1 MLVCEIFVFYIE
13 RVPVIPFSPNLLGFG
28 MTGMGSEDICF
39 KLLLLIVMFCC
50 LFWWTAVDENTAI
63 ITLRRFGKNWFD
75 TETDLNNHDDL

>member
-13 RVPVIPFSPNLLGFG
+13 RVPVILSSPYLPGFG

-50 LFWWTAVDENTAI
+50 LF
-63 ITLRRFGKNWFD
+63 
-75 TETDLNNHDDL
+75 